1 LIDLAR
7 FATRLLFAGVLVL
20 APAPAPAEEEE
31 MVDGIAAQVGN
42 RVVLVSEVM
51 QSISPQEIALREM
64 GAPEQRIATLR
75 ADGLERMIEARLIE
89 EMVKRTEL
97 YASEEEIDQAIEG
110 IAAENGITT
119 EQLYA
124 SVGFHG
130 ISKQAYRKQIKSDF
144 EQRNVINA
152 VVGSQINVDEA
163 EVRALFEERFAD
175 QPQTGDAV
183 HVRQLLIT
191 YEGKQSLGSEEVCAI
206 VQTARDRIV
215 GDESFTKVAAE
226 VSDVAAMEGGDLG
239 WIHMESVAP
248 WMGDALGPMQ
258 SGELSEV
265 LRLPFGCS
273 ILELVE
279 RRAVEPIRFEQAELR
294 LQQELWEEKMASS
307 YRNWIETLRAQ
318 TYIER
323 RGYFANAARLGL
335 PGESSGATSPARQP

>member
-1 LIDLAR
+1 MIDLAR
-7 FATRLLFAGVLVL
+7 FAARPLFTLALLLAAAA
-20 APAPAPAEEEE
+20 APAQEEE
-31 MVDGIAAQVGN
+31 MVDGIAAQVGS

-51 QSISPQEIALREM
+51 QSVSPQEIALREM
-64 GAPEQRIATLR
+64 GAPEQRIAALR
-75 ADGLERMIEARLIE
+75 ADGLERMIEARLID

-97 YASEEEIDQAIEG
+97 YASEEEVDAAIEG

-152 VVGSQINVDEA
+152 VVGSQVNVEEA

-175 QPQTGDAV
+175 QPQSGDAV

-191 YEGKQSLGSEEVCAI
+191 YEGQESRSPEEVCAT
-206 VQTARDRIV
+206 VQTARDRIR
-215 GDESFTKVAAE
+215 GGENFTTVAAE
-226 VSDVAAMEGGDLG
+226 LSDVAAMEGGDLG
-239 WIHMESVAP
+239 WIHMESVAA

-279 RRAVEPIRFEQAELR
+279 RRAVEPIRFEQAERR
-294 LQQELWEEKMASS
+294 LQQELWEQKMASA
-307 YRNWIETLRAQ
+307 YRDWIETLRAQ

-323 RGYFANAARLGL
+323 RGYFANAVRLGL
-335 PGESSGATSPARQP
+335 PGESAGATSPARQP